1 MKYSSSSIP
10 LVTTYFLNQTEQK
23 PYFTDWNFL
32 YFRFSFSRSA
42 NHSGRSIRAS
52 TKEMWKIFLF
62 VFVFLLVFFFNSFSI
77 SFCVAH
83 TAIPYTTKRFEFT
96 HSLSAFHSLTPSYLW
111 FTFSQISFFFSFSF
125 SLFTHLLHISYLIIF
140 FFIFRLLSIHLFS
153 LTNHTQSNICV
164 WNVNNNSKMDC

>member
-111 FTFSQISFFFSFSF
+111 FTFSQISFFFFFFVFTFYTFITYFISHHILFHFSF
-125 SLFTHLLHISYLIIF
+125 TFHSSLLAHKSHAI
-140 FFIFRLLSIHLFS
+140 
-153 LTNHTQSNICV
+153 
-164 WNVNNNSKMDC
+164 